1 MSIQDTKIRD
11 IKTRA
16 KDRDTS
22 VLNEYTNGAHYFI
35 LNEDGRVIPH
45 RRVHFNNDFI
55 KFKSQSANQYFAR
68 ISENIAKYNEIRS
81 KLLSLRDIQH
91 KGQMIDYIKQI
102 QDEYNQN
109 MTALFGKNDNEL
121 VFNLINLEGYV
132 KFLEDND

>member
-1 MSIQDTKIRD
+1 LSIQDAKIRD

-55 KFKSQSANQYFAR
+55 KLKAQSANEYFAR

-81 KLLSLRDIQH
+81 KLLSLRDI
-91 KGQMIDYIKQI
+91 
-102 QDEYNQN
+102 
-109 MTALFGKNDNEL
+109 
-121 VFNLINLEGYV
+121 
-132 KFLEDND
+132 